1 MSHNT
6 ALNRRV
12 PIVNLFR
19 RLIGHFW
26 PGRLLGSTGVRRIGR
41 DSLMVAIGDRS
52 YWVHAE
58 LRTERPLEYVV
69 WTSDIR
75 DITNAPT
82 IVAAPPAP
90 EVAVP
95 EVSKRLDAYF
105 TRSRAVVSYR

>member
-1 MSHNT
+1 M
-6 ALNRRV
+6 
-12 PIVNLFR
+12 NLFR
-19 RLIGHFW
+19 RLVDHLW
-26 PGRLLGSTGVRRIGR
+26 PGRLLTSTGVRRIGR
-41 DSLMVAIGDRS
+41 DSLTVAIGGRS

-90 EVAVP
+90 EGAVP
-95 EVSKRLDAYF
+95 EVRERLKEYF
-105 TRSRAVVSYR
+105 TRSRAAVNYR